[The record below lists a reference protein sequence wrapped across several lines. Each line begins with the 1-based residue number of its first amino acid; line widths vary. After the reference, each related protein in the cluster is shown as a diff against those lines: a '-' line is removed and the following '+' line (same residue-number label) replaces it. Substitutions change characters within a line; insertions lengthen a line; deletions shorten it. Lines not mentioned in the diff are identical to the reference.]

1 MSPDTA
7 PDRPVAPQ
15 ISLAQISL
23 AQISLAVIGL
33 VGGAA
38 TEKCR
43 AALDGQAGLGRA
55 GVITIPQTGAVG
67 DTIPARRL
75 RALDQTDGALLALI
89 EDTTRVDPGWLA
101 AVLDGFRDPGVGA
114 VWGPVR
120 IAPDLGARFRALGR
134 MEYGRFDRSA
144 AIGLPGNCMT
154 FRRSALLAALPPE
167 PDATPAG
174 PPAATRAGITEHQVA
189 ARMQAQGWTI
199 LFAPEAGVRYAAA
212 DRYGARLSTR
222 FGHGRLYAATSPAR
236 HSLAGRAMGAAKA
249 LLLPA
254 VLTLRALRHARAA
267 APPRVLL
274 AEAPW
279 IAAMALAW
287 SLGELTGHLCGIGHS
302 DRSWR

>member
-167 PDATPAG
+167 PDAT
-174 PPAATRAGITEHQVA
+174 RAGITEHQVA

-236 HSLAGRAMGAAKA
+236 HSPAGRALGAAKA

-254 VLTLRALRHARAA
+254 VLTLRALRPAVAA
-267 APPRVLL
+267 APPRLWL

-279 IAAMALAW
+279 IMLMALAW
-287 SLGELTGHLCGIGHS
+287 GLGELTGHLFGIGQS
-302 DRSWR
+302 ERTWR